1 MIDCQFHTEHLES
14 MGGITISWSEYRELL
29 AMGNS

>member
-14 MGGITISWSEYRELL
+14 MGRTIISWKEYKELL
-29 AMGNS
+29 AMGNL